1 MFGIEWNA
9 VVNQQRTQK
18 RGIFETEMIEQT
30 FVISIDISLNLHT
43 KNLKETVGLNTFSLS
58 NEYISSRFHN
68 KKYGR
73 HF

>member
-1 MFGIEWNA
+1 MFGIELNA

-18 RGIFETEMIEQT
+18 VRTFETEMIEQT

-43 KNLKETVGLNTFSLS
+43 KNLKDTVGLNTFALS
-58 NEYISSRFHN
+58 NECISSRFHN